1 MAKLRLTLLGGFE
14 ARTDSGLSLAISRTK
29 AQMLLAYLAMHPRQ
43 THLRDKLAT
52 LLWDDAPAEQARLS
66 LRQTLF
72 IIRQALPFDPTLVE
86 GDGVAF
92 AADAVTVDVSEF
104 EQVAGSHDPAEL
116 ERATA
121 LYRGDLLE
129 GISPG
134 SAQFEEWLRAE
145 RERLHELA
153 LEAFAKLL
161 AHQMKLDAT
170 EPAIQTALR
179 LLILDPLQEVTHRA
193 LIRLYAR
200 QGRRAA
206 ALHQYQVCVDVL
218 RRELGLEPEE
228 ATRELYQTI
237 LPDRQS
243 APISLEPVA
252 PTRSRGG
259 RIDDLRR
266 RRRTSS
272 LEAPLIGREAELSQ
286 LRQLLRAARRRR
298 GTVVAVVGEAGVGK
312 TRIVEEL
319 SALTGRRS
327 FAILM
332 GRAYESAQVLPF
344 SPWVDAL
351 RSGLAAADRT
361 ARDAFRGIWRTELAR
376 LLPELGDPG
385 PLAPAASEDYLRLF
399 EAVAQL
405 LRHLAS
411 RQPILLVL
419 EDLHWADDMSLRLL
433 PFVARRL
440 ENQAVLLLVTAR
452 AEEVEE
458 VPALR
463 RALEELAAESRVT
476 RRTLTALSQPETET
490 LVEALAPRGRQP
502 SDLANVAKRV
512 WALSEGNPFMI
523 VETTRAIRE
532 GGIIETA
539 DGLQLPERVREV
551 IAGQLARLSDFNR
564 ELVGVAALI
573 GREFEFPVLQVA
585 SGVSAREAAR
595 GIEEL
600 VRRRVL
606 YGLGERLDFA
616 HDRIRTVANERILS
630 PHRKLLH
637 LGIAR
642 ALEQV
647 YAQNLESHF
656 EALGM
661 HYREGEV
668 WDKATLYEHQ
678 AGVKAIGRSAN
689 AQAVAFYELALE
701 ALTHLPESPETTAQ
715 AIDLRLDLCHALN
728 TIGQYG
734 KALAVLREAET
745 SAVAL
750 GDQPRLARILS
761 GICTGLRV
769 AGEIDTAIEV
779 GQRALTIATGLGD
792 VTLEVEAR
800 HRLGQVY
807 TESGDYGQAV
817 EFFTRNLDARRDP
830 PTLLDQGS
838 AAWFTI
844 PLGDLGRFAEG
855 LALGEEM
862 VRHATASNRPYS
874 LVRAYVCLGMLCTR
888 KGDLDRSISLLE
900 RALDVSRTWSVMDWA
915 ADAKA
920 HLAHAYQLAGRL
932 DQALPLLE
940 QAVVETETT
949 GNQVGHLWY
958 LTWLSEGYLEAG
970 RLAQARE
977 RAQRAVDVSRKIKA
991 RGAEAQA
998 LHSLATAASH
1008 QDPLNAE
1015 TAECHYREAM
1025 AHASELGMRPLV
1037 AHCHLG
1043 LGKLYRRTGKRER
1056 AQEHL
1061 TTATTMYREM
1071 GMTYWLEKAEA
1082 EGRDFA
1088 R

>member
-14 ARTDSGLSLAISRTK
+14 ARTDSGLSSTISRK
-29 AQMLLAYLAMHPRQ
+29 NAQMLLAYLAMHPKQ

-72 IIRQALPFDPTLVE
+72 IIRQALPFDPTVVD
-86 GDGVAF
+86 GDAVAF

-104 EQVAGSHDPAEL
+104 EHVARSHDPDEL
-116 ERATA
+116 ERAAA
-121 LYRGDLLE
+121 LYQGDLLE

-161 AHQMKLDAT
+161 AHQMKLEAT
-170 EPAIQTALR
+170 ESAIQTALR
-179 LLILDPLQEVTHRA
+179 LLSLDPLQEVTHRA
-193 LIRLYAR
+193 LMRLYTR

-206 ALHQYQVCVDVL
+206 ALHQYQVCVDLL
-218 RRELGLEPEE
+218 RRELGVEPEE
-228 ATRELYQTI
+228 GTRELYRTI
-237 LPDRQS
+237 LPDRQP
-243 APISLEPVA
+243 APFSLEPVA
-252 PTRSRGG
+252 PTRSRGR
-259 RIDDLRR
+259 RIDGLRR
-266 RRRTSS
+266 RRRTPS

-286 LRQLLRAARRRR
+286 LRQLLRAVRRRR
-298 GTVVAVVGEAGVGK
+298 GTVVALVGEAGVGK
-312 TRIVEEL
+312 TRIAEQL
-319 SALTGRRS
+319 SAIAGRRGG
-327 FAILM
+327 AILV

-351 RSGLAAADRT
+351 RRGLAAADRT
-361 ARDAFRGIWRTELAR
+361 ARDGFSGIWRTELAR

-399 EAVAQL
+399 EAIAQL
-405 LRHLAS
+405 LRHLAF
-411 RQPILLVL
+411 RQPVLLVL
-419 EDLHWADDMSLRLL
+419 EDLHWADDMSIRLL
-433 PFVARRL
+433 PFLARRL

-458 VPALR
+458 TPALR
-463 RALEELAAESRVT
+463 RALDELTAESRVT
-476 RRTLTALSQPETET
+476 QLTLTALSQQQTEI
-490 LVEALAPRGRQP
+490 LVEALTPRGRQP

-532 GGIIETA
+532 GRIIETA
-539 DGLQLPERVREV
+539 GGLQLPERIREV
-551 IAGQLARLSDFNR
+551 ILGQLARLSDFSR

-573 GREFEFPVLQVA
+573 GREFEFPVLQA
-585 SGVSAREAAR
+585 AAGVSPREVAR

-606 YGLGERLDFA
+606 HGLEERLDFA
-616 HDRIRTVANERILS
+616 HDRIREVASERILA

-642 ALEQV
+642 ALEEV
-647 YAQNLESHF
+647 YAQNLEPHF

-661 HYREGEV
+661 HYWESEV
-668 WDKATLYEHQ
+668 WDKAALYERQ
-678 AGVKAIGRSAN
+678 AGAKAIARSAYV
-689 AQAVAFYELALE
+689 QAVASYERALE
-701 ALTHLPESPETTAQ
+701 ALRHLPESPEMTVQ
-715 AIDLRLDLCHALN
+715 AIDLRLELCVALYSTAQN
-728 TIGQYG
+728 GR
-734 KALAVLREAET
+734 ALAVLREAEA
-745 SAVAL
+745 SAATL

-761 GICTGLRV
+761 GICTGLRL
-769 AGEIDTAIEV
+769 AGEIDAATEV
-779 GQRALTIATGLGD
+779 GRRALTIATGLGD
-792 VTLEVEAR
+792 VSLEVEAR

-807 TESGDYGQAV
+807 TATGDYGQAA

-830 PTLLDQGS
+830 PTSLDQGS

-862 VRHATASNRPYS
+862 VRHASESNRPYS
-874 LVRAYVCLGMLCTR
+874 LVRAFVCLGMLRTH
-888 KGDLDRSISLLE
+888 KGDLRHSIALLE
-900 RALDVSRTWSVMDWA
+900 RALDVSQTWSIVDWS
-915 ADAKA
+915 ADAMA
-920 HLAHAYQLAGRL
+920 HLGRAYQLAGRL
-932 DQALPLLE
+932 DRALPVLE
-940 QAVVETETT
+940 QAVVITETT
-949 GNQVGHLWY
+949 GNKFAYPWY
-958 LTWLSEGYLEAG
+958 LAWLSEGYLEAG

-998 LHSLATAASH
+998 LHSLAASASH

-1025 AHASELGMRPLV
+1025 ALATELGMRPLV

-1043 LGKLYRRTGKRER
+1043 LGKLYRRTGKREQ

-1071 GMTYWLEKAEA
+1071 GMTYWVEQAEKEMG
-1082 EGRDFA
+1082 ELS
-1088 R
+1088 